1 VANRSPSQPVT
12 AKYATYYEKNELQNN
27 NEVERYRRLPLAADV
42 RAQHRRIEAIRE
54 RVEHPLF
61 TWNPLEV
68 VGADGSPQS
77 LRSASYAEKVR
88 PRHVP
93 APDQN
98 FRVIAFCNLPQIVI
112 IRMCDNL

>member
-1 VANRSPSQPVT
+1 M
-12 AKYATYYEKNELQNN
+12 
-27 NEVERYRRLPLAADV
+27 
-42 RAQHRRIEAIRE
+42 RAQHRIEAILE

-77 LRSASYAEKVR
+77 LCSASYAEKVR

-93 APDQN
+93 APDQIVHGEN

-112 IRMCDNL
+112 IRMSDNLDDVW